1 MEQVKK
7 CRVCGEEKTLDLFY
21 KDRSKKYGVG
31 SSCKECAKEISYGYY
46 LKHTEKIKASVSVYR
61 KSYVN
66 KFERNIESRLKN
78 LKTKAKLRSNK
89 EFNLQESDML
99 DAWGKQNGLCAYTKL
114 PLVATANQFN
124 TISLDRIDSSKG
136 YIPEN
141 IQLVCAA
148 INKMKQEYT
157 EEMFLLFCHLVT
169 HNNKLSDTPENLL
182 ARYIPLGTA
191 E

>member
-1 MEQVKK
+1 MEQVKL
-7 CRVCGEEKTLDLFY
+7 CRICGEEKALNLFY
-21 KDRSKKYGVG
+21 KDKTKKYGVSG
-31 SSCKECAKEISYGYY
+31 TCKECAKNIFSNYY
-46 LKHTEKIKASVSVYR
+46 LKHAEKIKAKVSVYR
-61 KSYVN
+61 KSYVPRF
-66 KFERNIESRLKN
+66 KREIESRLRN
-78 LKTKAKLRSNK
+78 LYTKAKQRINK

-99 DAWGKQNGLCAYTKL
+99 DTWGKQNGLCAYTKL

-124 TISLDRIDSSKG
+124 TMSLDRIDSSVG
-136 YIPEN
+136 YVPSN

-148 INKMKQEYT
+148 INKMKQEYS

-169 HNNKLSDTPENLL
+169 HNNKLSDSPENLL